1 MRFPGKRKMF
11 QVQNRRKERF
21 MLKLM
26 AANWKMYKTVAES
39 AAVLEALKKATANLP
54 QDREAAIFAPFT
66 ALTACAA
73 VLRGV
78 SGLYLGGQDL
88 YPAGEGAFTGEISP
102 LMLKDAGCRF
112 ALTGHSE
119 RRAILGESDALIGRK
134 TAFALENGLDVVLC
148 VGETLKEREDG
159 ALERVLKTQIAA
171 GTAEVPRGIDP
182 ARLSV
187 AYEPVWAIGTG
198 RVAGPREILE
208 AHALARKNLHEL
220 FGRPAE
226 HMRILYGGSVKPE
239 NAGEIIALDNVDGVL
254 VGGASLQAE
263 SFSRIVLA

>member
-1 MRFPGKRKMF
+1 
-11 QVQNRRKERF
+11 

-39 AAVLEALKKATANLP
+39 TAMLEALKKSASHLP
-54 QDREAAIFAPFT
+54 ADREAVIFAPFT

-73 VLRGV
+73 ALRGA
-78 SGLYLGGQDL
+78 SGLYLGGQDV
-88 YPAGEGAFTGEISP
+88 YPAKEGAFTGEISP

-112 ALTGHSE
+112 VLTGHSE
-119 RRAILGESDALIGRK
+119 RRAILGEGDALVGQK

-148 VGETLKEREDG
+148 VGETLKEREEG
-159 ALERVLKTQIAA
+159 ALERVLKTQSAA
-171 GTAEVPRGIDP
+171 GTAGVPKDIDP

-198 RVAGPREILE
+198 RVAGPKEILE
-208 AHALARKNLHEL
+208 AHALARKNLGEL
-220 FGRPAE
+220 FGPLAE
-226 HMRILYGGSVKPE
+226 RMRILYGGSVKPE
-239 NAGEIIALDNVDGVL
+239 NAGEIIVLDNVDGVL